1 MVYKGGTSLK
11 KRLAAFCLVLVAV
24 AASITAVHSVKTVMT
39 EAQGQMPLEPALPTI
54 VIDAGHGG
62 FDGGAVGVDGIVE
75 KDINLAIAK
84 KLQLFFAVNGFPTVM
99 TREEDRS
106 LEDPGLETVRKR
118 KNSDIHNRKA
128 LADSYG
134 DCILLSIHQNKFPQS
149 KYFGAQVFYGPKNP
163 QSQQMGE
170 LLQQRMV
177 EMLQPENTRKAK
189 PCGDCVY
196 LIYHAQM
203 PALLVECGF
212 LSNREDAQKLS
223 DPAYQDKVAFT
234 IFTAVAEASG
244 WRIPEAD
251 QEESLDRAEREDNEN
266 GGNKE

>member
-1 MVYKGGTSLK
+1 MK
-11 KRLAAFCLVLVAV
+11 KRFAAFCLVLVAV
-24 AASITAVHSVKTVMT
+24 AASITAVHSVKTVMA
-39 EAQGQMPLEPALPTI
+39 EAQGQMPLAPGLPTV

-84 KLQLFFAVNGFPTVM
+84 KLQMFFAVNGFPTVM

-128 LADSYG
+128 LADSCG

-149 KYFGAQVFYGPKNP
+149 KSFGAQVFYGPQNP
-163 QSQQMGE
+163 ESQRMGE

-189 PCGDCVY
+189 PCGDSVY

-244 WRIPEAD
+244 WRVPETE
-251 QEESLDRAEREDNEN
+251 QEKVLDGAEGEDKEEN